1 MIGTNIR
8 GIRHLWRVSD
18 TSLRKILV
26 RCNEH
31 GYDICEVI
39 KTEKDN
45 PIGERMFIFN
55 NYYNQNNYGYTS
67 IVNSSKEL
75 KKQLKDVE
83 RPRII
88 EVEPIRE
95 HDNFSHYDAFFSEIV
110 LLPETFDK
118 DYEAFLKENAKMI
131 KTLTDKIG
139 FSTKDT
145 TTKRLYIY
153 TDGSKNFFQWAVNL
167 YYRYSISMRTIQNIL
182 TWNTFYKQ
190 LAKNLSRGTI
200 TAYNTPESIVQLV
213 DELTNLRNE
222 KRINDAINSFNT
234 AQKKLLK
241 ANELSDS
248 DRKTLSKFAKLSDTK
263 RLNFIKKASTI
274 EDFKELMRQMRHV
287 TSTHFDW
294 NKESFM
300 DFINNVEG
308 ISYETILD
316 TDNVVLVKVK
326 DYETIKQLG
335 KTTNW
340 CISKNKTYWNNYIE
354 NQHGKTTQ
362 YMIFDFSKFEDEK
375 LSIVGFTT
383 THNKGITSAHN
394 FVNDN
399 LMGGDNSAVLNT
411 LKSYLSRFDNSQNI
425 YKIMQNCG
433 IDVTLVANYDK
444 PLYQWDRE
452 ALMDYLYECVNAENV
467 DIIKSEGDKL
477 VLSIR
482 DRHLRYFLGDA
493 YIDNVSSDYWGEQHI
508 IFIDF
513 SMSKYDPNKLQFAII
528 ADGGSDED
536 YSMAMYNETSM
547 QIPNNF
553 DGKLLE
559 YGIPYDIIR
568 RTDNEVKRMK
578 DALLTM
584 NVPIIKSCMEK
595 DKKILENVIR
605 NYIGDEQLYR
615 LLRQTMLD
623 YVSFDYID
631 MIYDN
636 GYYLCKF
643 MDNGYVAELF
653 KGLLNNI
660 KGNGRRIFPSNNC
673 DKPTEEEIDLFFGE
687 RLTSRYLVSYIG
699 SYLMMKKM
707 LEKEEGDKVDYMR
720 IYGKIIS
727 IIWNNGIRGTIMKEF
742 LYMMLGRLPND
753 VPCDATHNFIRY
765 CVMYGDEEMQKT
777 AKAMAEMSSSLKH
790 VYEEIMSRKN
800 PKEHERVTVTVS
812 NLNGVYTIDP
822 EMYTIATENLQE
834 MQVAPALADVFAR
847 PIRRRR

>member
-8 GIRHLWRVSD
+8 GIRHLWRVSG

-45 PIGERMFIFN
+45 PLMGERMFIFN

-67 IVNSSKEL
+67 IINSSKEL
-75 KKQLKDVE
+75 KKELKDVE
-83 RPRII
+83 RPRIL
-88 EVEPIRE
+88 EVSPLAE
-95 HDNFSHYDAFFSEIV
+95 HDNFAHYNAFFSEIV

-118 DYEAFLKENAKMI
+118 DYENFLKENAKMI
-131 KTLTDKIG
+131 KSLYEKIG
-139 FSTKDT
+139 FNTKDVQV
-145 TTKRLYIY
+145 KRIYIY
-153 TDGSKNFFQWAVNL
+153 TDGSKNFFQWAINL
-167 YYRYSISMRTIQNIL
+167 YFHYGVSMRTIQNIL

-190 LAKNLSRGTI
+190 LSKNLSRGTI
-200 TAYNTPESIVQLV
+200 TAYNSPEAIVQLME
-213 DELTNLRNE
+213 ELTTLRNE

-234 AQKKLLK
+234 VQKKLLK
-241 ANELSDS
+241 NNELLDS

-263 RLNFIKKASTI
+263 RINFIKKASTI
-274 EDFKELMRQMRHV
+274 DDFKELMRQLRHV

-308 ISYETILD
+308 INYETILD
-316 TDNVVLVKVK
+316 TENVVLVKVK

-354 NQHGKTTQ
+354 NHRGKTTQ

-383 THNKGITSAHN
+383 TYNKGITSAHN

-399 LMGGDNSAVLNT
+399 LMAGDNSAVLNT

-444 PLYQWDRE
+444 PLYQWDKE

-467 DIIKSEGDKL
+467 DVIKSEGDKL
-477 VLSIR
+477 VLSVR
-482 DRHLRYFLGDA
+482 DRHIRYFLGDA
-493 YIDNVSSDYWGEQHI
+493 YIDNISSDYWGDQHI

-513 SMSKYDPNKLQFAII
+513 SISKYDPNKLQFAII

-536 YSMAMYNETSM
+536 YSMAMYNETST

-559 YGIPYDIIR
+559 YNIPYDIIR
-568 RTDNEVKRMK
+568 RTDNEMKRMK

-584 NVPIIKSCMEK
+584 NVPVIKSCIEK
-595 DKKILENVIR
+595 NKKILGTICHNCID
-605 NYIGDEQLYR
+605 DETLYR
-615 LLRQTMLD
+615 VVRQTMLD
-623 YVSFDYID
+623 YISFDYLDI
-631 MIYDN
+631 IYDN
-636 GYYLCKF
+636 GFCLCDF
-643 MDNGYVAELF
+643 MDNGYVSELF
-653 KGLLNNI
+653 KGVLNAIKNNGRNI
-660 KGNGRRIFPSNNC
+660 FGNGVC
-673 DKPTEEEIDLFFGE
+673 DKPTEEEINLFFE
-687 RLTSRYLVSYIG
+687 EKLTSRYMVCYIG
-699 SYLMMKKM
+699 LYLMLKKM
-707 LEKEEGDKVDYMR
+707 IEKEEGKKVDYIR
-720 IYGKIIS
+720 LYGKLIS
-727 IIWNNGIRGTIMKEF
+727 IIYNNSMRGTMIKEL
-742 LYMMLGRLPND
+742 LYMMVGRVPND
-753 VPCDATHNFIRY
+753 ASCDANNNFIRY
-765 CVMYGDEEMQKT
+765 CVLYGDEEMAQT
-777 AKAMAEMSSSLKH
+777 AKVMADKH
-790 VYEEIMSRKN
+790 NSFKRVYDDVMSRKN
-800 PKEHERVTVTVS
+800 PSESATITATISNGVTS
-812 NLNGVYTIDP
+812 VYTINTD
-822 EMYTIATENLQE
+822 EQLF
-834 MQVAPALADVFAR
+834 VADAVEVSR
-847 PIRRRR
+847 PVRRRR